1 MGSSTYRP
9 PARTMEVVINKYVV
23 KLKYCYTCKMFRPP
37 RTSHCSVCDNCVG
50 EQGRAG
56 HSCSGTGYPEL
67 AGTQGSLIQLLACTD
82 TPAIL
87 LGIPGVLSKSSGSLR
102 VMPST
107 LWGKNS

>member
-50 EQGRAG
+50 EGAQGW
-56 HSCSGTGYPEL
+56 
-67 AGTQGSLIQLLACTD
+67 
-82 TPAIL
+82 
-87 LGIPGVLSKSSGSLR
+87 V
-102 VMPST
+102 
-107 LWGKNS
+107 